1 MIKFKLYS
9 VLCEMKEFVLLSFE
23 EGHRLVYSA
32 VLITN
37 GCIRGCHVV
46 AHRG

>member
-1 MIKFKLYS
+1 MIKFKA
-9 VLCEMKEFVLLSFE
+9 VLFEMKEFVLLSFD

-46 AHRG
+46 AHHG

>member
-1 MIKFKLYS
+1 
-9 VLCEMKEFVLLSFE
+9 MKEFVLLSFE

-32 VLITN
+32 ILITN

-46 AHRG
+46 ASLALNEVKH